1 MITAFLI
8 FILFIIV
15 AVSIAVIIRKKH
27 ILAGE
32 WFRKLLHFICILLLG
47 FLVFMFPTWKSA
59 VIAMAVLV
67 IVVAPVLWFL
77 EKIEG
82 FDSFMTARKSGE
94 ITDSLIITGIMF
106 IIVTVVCA
114 GIFGSRIL
122 VLTCIFAWG
131 PGDAAAALVGKKY
144 GRHKLG
150 KAGLKS
156 LEGTIAMFAVSFLCV
171 FAGLLAYGKCT
182 TPQIVLMA
190 VGTALVA
197 SVTELISKGGMDT
210 IICPLSSMLAL
221 LPMLLLSGNLQMMI

>member
-1 MITAFLI
+1 MITAFFT

-15 AVSIAVIIRKKH
+15 AVSIAVIIRKKQ

-47 FLVFMFPTWKSA
+47 FLVFLFPTWKSA

-67 IVVAPVLWFL
+67 VVVAPVLWFL

-94 ITDSLIITGIMF
+94 LADSLIITGIMF

-114 GIFGSRIL
+114 GVFGSRIL
-122 VLTCIFAWG
+122 VLTSIFAWG

-144 GRHKLG
+144 GKHKLG
-150 KAGLKS
+150 KAQLKS

-171 FAGLLAYGKCT
+171 FAGLMVYGKCT
-182 TPQIVLMA
+182 ILQTIIFA
-190 VGTALVA
+190 VVTALVA

-210 IICPLSSMLAL
+210 IICPLSSMVAL
-221 LPMLLLSGNLQMMI
+221 LSMLLLTGNLEMMI